1 MTKIK
6 NPEKK
11 ITFNHKNINHFCKSK
26 DSARSKKIVKD
37 NTKMNNVKEEGR
49 EREREREIPWVAGG
63 LAVRFWEVWSA
74 AGRRLFA
81 GWAAVE
87 LKEDRKNV

>member
-11 ITFNHKNINHFCKSK
+11 ITFNHKHINHFCKSK

-37 NTKMNNVKEEGR
+37 KTKMNNVKEE
-49 EREREREIPWVAGG
+49 ERERDIPWVAGG
-63 LAVRFWEVWSA
+63 LAVRFREVWSA

>member
-1 MTKIK
+1 
-6 NPEKK
+6 
-11 ITFNHKNINHFCKSK
+11 
-26 DSARSKKIVKD
+26 
-37 NTKMNNVKEEGR
+37 MNNVKEE
-49 EREREREIPWVAGG
+49 ERERDIPWVAGG
-63 LAVRFWEVWSA
+63 LAVRFREVWSA

>member
-49 EREREREIPWVAGG
+49 GRGRGRGTCLGLLAGWPLDFG
-63 LAVRFWEVWSA
+63 KF
-74 AGRRLFA
+74 GRRREGGCSRVGRLSS
-81 GWAAVE
+81 
-87 LKEDRKNV
+87 

>member
-1 MTKIK
+1 MKKIK
-6 NPEKK
+6 SPEKK
-11 ITFNHKNINHFCKSK
+11 ITFNHENINHFCKSK
-26 DSARSKKIVKD
+26 DSSRYKKIVKD
-37 NTKMNNVKEEGR
+37 NTKMNNVKEKRR
-49 EREREREIPWVAGG
+49 ETERGIPWVAGG

-87 LKEDRKNV
+87 LKEHRKNV

>member
-1 MTKIK
+1 M
-6 NPEKK
+6 
-11 ITFNHKNINHFCKSK
+11 
-26 DSARSKKIVKD
+26 
-37 NTKMNNVKEEGR
+37 
-49 EREREREIPWVAGG
+49 PWVAGG

-74 AGRRLFA
+74 AGRRLLA

>member
-1 MTKIK
+1 
-6 NPEKK
+6 
-11 ITFNHKNINHFCKSK
+11 
-26 DSARSKKIVKD
+26 
-37 NTKMNNVKEEGR
+37 
-49 EREREREIPWVAGG
+49 

-74 AGRRLFA
+74 AGRRLLA